1 MLNRR
6 ILAEAYFTRDK
17 IAQHHIDSFNAFI
30 DYGLQKVIDEQ
41 GIIGTDITEE
51 GMEGSEGVYIK
62 LGKIRVG
69 RPVVREADGSVE
81 PLYPSEARLRNIT
94 YAAPIYLQM
103 SIVRGNSESEPQE
116 VEIGMLPIMVRS
128 KVCNLYGLSP
138 RELIEQGEDPMD
150 PGGYFIINGTER
162 VLMSLEDLAPNK
174 ILVEYNERYGEK
186 IEVAKVFSQRRG
198 YRALVIVERGRN
210 SILEVSFPSIAGRIN
225 FITLVR
231 ALGLE
236 SDQDIVN
243 AVSDDPEIVKFML
256 ENIEE
261 AEVETTE
268 EAIDK
273 IGKLVAAGQA
283 REYQRKRA
291 NYVLDRYLLPHL
303 GNDESS
309 RLAKAHYLGR
319 MAEACF
325 ELALGRRGED
335 DKDHYSNKR
344 IKLAGDLM
352 EDLFRVSFS
361 RLTQD
366 IKYQVER
373 ASMRNREL
381 NVNTAVRADVLTER
395 LIHPLAT
402 GNWVGGRTGVSQLLD
417 RIDYMA
423 MLSHLRRVISPL
435 SRAQPHFEARD
446 LHPTQ
451 WGRICPAET
460 PEGPNC
466 GLVKNFA
473 QLVELSTGLENEDE
487 IKAVLTQLG
496 VQPIGRGHARARVF
510 VNGALVGYHSN
521 PEELVKELRRKRRN
535 GILPIQVNVA
545 FFERTKEVVINSD
558 SGRARRPLIIVENG
572 KPKVTELDL
581 DRLKRKEITFEDL
594 VRQGLIEYL
603 DPDEEENAL
612 IAVNEE
618 DITPEHT
625 HLEIDPS
632 LILGISAGM
641 IPYPEHN
648 ASPRNTMGAG
658 MIKQSLGIGTAN
670 WRLRPDTRA
679 HMLHYPQLPIVKTQ
693 TCDAIKFDLRPAGQN
708 FIVAVLSYEGYN
720 IEDALVINKGSI
732 ERGLGRSH
740 FFRTYEGEERRYP
753 GGQEDIFE
761 VPDAEVRGARGAE
774 AYAYLDEDGIVNP
787 ETDVGPNDVLIGK
800 TSPPRFL
807 EEPTDLGG
815 IAPQGR
821 RETSITMRSNEKGI
835 VDAVI
840 LTEGENGSRLVKV
853 RTRDQRIPEL
863 GDKFASR
870 HGQKGVVGLI
880 APQEDM
886 PFTEQGIVPDL
897 IINPHAIPSR
907 MTIGHVLEMI
917 GGKVG
922 ALEGRRIDGT
932 AFSGEKE
939 EDLRAALKRL
949 GFSHTG
955 REVMYDGIT
964 GERIEADIFIGVIYY
979 QKLYHMVAS
988 KLHARS
994 RGPVQVLTRQPTEGR
1009 AREGGL
1015 RFGEMERDV
1024 LVGHG
1029 AALALKE
1036 RLLDESDK
1044 VVELICNNC
1053 GMVATFDKRRNYA
1066 YCPSCGA
1073 ETDIYPVEMS
1083 YAFKLLLDEMKALG
1097 IAPRLELTDAV

>member
-41 GIIGTDITEE
+41 GVIGTDITEE
-51 GMEGSEGVYIK
+51 GIEGSEGVYIK

-103 SIVRGNSESEPQE
+103 SIVRGNSETEPQE
-116 VEIGMLPIMVRS
+116 VEIGMLPIMVHS

-268 EAIDK
+268 EALDK

-283 REYQRKRA
+283 REYQKKRA

-344 IKLAGDLM
+344 VKLAGDLM

-366 IKYQVER
+366 IKYQLER
-373 ASMRNREL
+373 ASIRNREL
-381 NVNTAVRADVLTER
+381 NVFTAVRADVLTER
-395 LIHPLAT
+395 LVHPLAT

-417 RIDYMA
+417 RIDYMS

-451 WGRICPAET
+451 WGRICPCET

-487 IKAVLTQLG
+487 IKAILTQLG

-510 VNGALVGYHSN
+510 LNGALIGYHSN
-521 PEELVKELRRKRRN
+521 PEELVRELRRKRRS

-558 SGRARRPLIIVENG
+558 SGRARRPLIIVEKG
-572 KPKVTELDL
+572 KPKVTEQDL
-581 DRLKRKEITFEDL
+581 ERLKQKEITFEDL

-618 DITPEHT
+618 DITQEHT

-632 LILGISAGM
+632 LILGICAGM

-658 MIKQSLGIGTAN
+658 MIKQSLGMSTAN

-693 TCDAIKFDLRPAGQN
+693 TSDAIKFDLRPAGQN
-708 FIVAVLSYEGYN
+708 FVVAVLSYEGYN
-720 IEDALVINKGSI
+720 IEDALVINKGSL

-835 VDAVI
+835 VDTVI

-880 APQEDM
+880 APQEDL

-932 AFSGEKE
+932 AFSGVKE

-949 GFSHTG
+949 GFAHTG

-1044 VVELICNNC
+1044 VVELICSHC
-1053 GMVATFDKRRNYA
+1053 GMVATYDKRRNYA